1 MVLEIHYNNCK
12 THKTSID
19 TWFKLTFNNSI
30 ILTIINISSSRIT
43 CFISYTL
50 TRRHTTSFQSRY
62 DVVVC
67 LQGIQGNSL
76 IIDQKLHHVKYYVRK
91 QSKMSTFHG
100 YVHMRYWS
108 QSWHLFSHSIMV
120 LKTMKLLV
128 ILLQV
133 NPAGNYMFKVNNRN
147 TRKRCEIC
155 LKLTIK
161 TPERRFT
168 PFSTVSIVNFEQ
180 VNAGWESSSKL

>member
-43 CFISYTL
+43 CFISYAL
-50 TRRHTTSFQSRY
+50 TRRHTTSFQRRY

-76 IIDQKLHHVKYYVRK
+76 IIIVLTRSFIMLNTMRENKSKSFTIMSIWDIDRNHGIYFLFPSWYVKR
-91 QSKMSTFHG
+91 
-100 YVHMRYWS
+100 WS
-108 QSWHLFSHSIMV
+108 F
-120 LKTMKLLV
+120 
-128 ILLQV
+128 
-133 NPAGNYMFKVNNRN
+133 
-147 TRKRCEIC
+147 
-155 LKLTIK
+155 
-161 TPERRFT
+161 
-168 PFSTVSIVNFEQ
+168 
-180 VNAGWESSSKL
+180 